1 MDKDDIIQALK
12 DLQLRADATHAEEMG
27 LVQEAAIILNRMN
40 NEMIEEVE
48 KAIRQYEEGRN
59 KLSQKIAYAA
69 ALVGKGNA
77 SVPQKALTSNGA
89 TPLPHEKTDHLNLYG
104 KSSVN

>member
-40 NEMIEEVE
+40 NEMIDEVE

-59 KLSQKIAYAA
+59 KLAQKIGYAA
-69 ALVGKGNA
+69 ALVGKA
-77 SVPQKALTSNGA
+77 SAPTPPKALTNNGA
-89 TPLPHEKTDHLNLYG
+89 TPLPHEKPDHLNLYG
-104 KSSVN
+104 KGTVN